1 MSNWLDPD
9 CARAAIAT
17 ARPATGTGSAVDAAP
32 DAVDPAAADDV
43 VAANAVKP
51 RFGTPATSAF
61 AAPTPLCVFAVA
73 AVSDA
78 DMAEPSVA
86 RTLA

>member
-17 ARPATGTGSAVDAAP
+17 ATPATGTASAVDAAL
-32 DAVDPAAADDV
+32 DAVDPAAFDGAV
-43 VAANAVKP
+43 PAKAVKP
-51 RFGTPATSAF
+51 RLGTPATSAF
-61 AAPTPLCVFAVA
+61 AAPLPFCGF

-78 DMAEPSVA
+78 DVAETSVA
-86 RTLA
+86 RALA

>member
-17 ARPATGTGSAVDAAP
+17 ARPATGTGSAVDAAL
-32 DAVDPAAADDV
+32 DAVDPAAFDG
-43 VAANAVKP
+43 AAAAKAVKP

-61 AAPTPLCVFAVA
+61 AAPLPFCAF

-78 DMAEPSVA
+78 DAVETSVA
-86 RTLA
+86 RALA